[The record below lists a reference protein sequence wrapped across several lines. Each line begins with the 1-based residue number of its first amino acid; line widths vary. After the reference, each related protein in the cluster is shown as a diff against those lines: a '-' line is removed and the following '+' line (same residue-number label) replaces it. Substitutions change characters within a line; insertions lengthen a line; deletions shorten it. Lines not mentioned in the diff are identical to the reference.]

1 MLGQPYHYKECG
13 LDNVFIYNMPTIEDM
28 NGEQTFYIKKINL
41 LHRAI
46 AEGII
51 RKNGL
56 LNAKEI
62 RFLRTEMG
70 YTQKQFS
77 EVLGKEAQACG
88 RWERG
93 ENPIDKTTDSLI
105 RISASDYLRIK
116 SDLEEIASRNSL
128 DEKAKNIDIDGA
140 NYQYKLI
147 AA

>member
-1 MLGQPYHYKECG
+1 MLNQPYHYIESG
-13 LDNVFIYNMPTIEDM
+13 LDNVYIYNMPVIKDID
-28 NGEQTFYIKKINL
+28 GHQTFYISKINL
-41 LHRAI
+41 LHKAI

-51 RKNGL
+51 QKQGL

-77 EVLGKEAQACG
+77 EILGKEAQACG

-105 RISASDYLRIK
+105 RISAASYLQLK
-116 SDLEEIASRNSL
+116 SDIEDISIRNSATVS
-128 DEKAKNIDIDGA
+128 ETYINIDGK
-140 NYQYKLI
+140 NSCYKLI